1 MQTNDI
7 RDTRNGARDL
17 LLRESH
23 GVLSTH
29 SVELPGY
36 PFGSVVP
43 YCLDRQGWP
52 VILISRIAQH
62 TKNIDANPKV
72 ALTVT
77 EPGAE
82 DVQAGARLTLV
93 GDAEPVGFD
102 GEDTAERYYRYFPH
116 ARGYHRTHDFSF
128 YHIRPVRSRYIGGFG
143 EIHWLTNEKLILA
156 NPFTTEIETGMLE
169 HMNRDHLDAIR
180 HYCEMAH
187 MTVPIDEIPVLVG
200 IDSEGFHIRV
210 DDRLLRIAFER
221 PARTPTEVRAALVA
235 MARR

>member
-1 MQTNDI
+1 MTHTKNA
-7 RDTRNGARDL
+7 ARQL
-17 LLRESH
+17 LLRELH

-36 PFGSVVP
+36 PFGSLVP

-62 TKNIDANPKV
+62 TKNIDANSKV
-72 ALTVT
+72 ALTVA
-77 EPGAE
+77 EPGTE
-82 DVQAGARLTLV
+82 DVQAGARLTIV

-102 GEDTAERYYRYFPH
+102 GEDSAERYYRYFPH

-143 EIHWLTNEKLILA
+143 EIHWLSNEALVLA
-156 NPFTTEIETGMLE
+156 NPFTAEAEAGMLE
-169 HMNRDHLDAIR
+169 HMNRDHQDAIR
-180 HYCEMAH
+180 HYCERSQVAVPTDAVPAMA
-187 MTVPIDEIPVLVG
+187 G
-200 IDSEGFHIRV
+200 IDGEGFHVRV
-210 DDRLLRIAFER
+210 DDRLIRIAFDQ
-221 PARTPTEVRAALVA
+221 PATTPPEVRAALVA